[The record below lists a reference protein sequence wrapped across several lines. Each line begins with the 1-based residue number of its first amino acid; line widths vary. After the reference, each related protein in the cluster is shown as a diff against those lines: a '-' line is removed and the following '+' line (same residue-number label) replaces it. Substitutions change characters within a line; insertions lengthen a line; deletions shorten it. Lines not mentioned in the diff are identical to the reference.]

1 MTAGYAERVHVK
13 KLANTLF
20 KTLSDTRIIRDI
32 MKKDDYIFGKE
43 VSLQGC
49 AFINESVNLF
59 SFAPDDPVPG
69 LVPRFRSYG
78 TAQQMTDGTFDFVPH
93 PRIRA
98 NSKLIKKLAHG
109 RASETRDGAIQLTLK
124 VFKTEGVN
132 INETILSEAVE
143 AAKAIREYQLKR

>member
-1 MTAGYAERVHVK
+1 MKNNSKSEIMDNKNYDALNQHVQLGGQAYYDERKYFMFTPAEPAPGMVTRMRRMTGV
-13 KLANTLF
+13 
-20 KTLSDTRIIRDI
+20 
-32 MKKDDYIFGKE
+32 
-43 VSLQGC
+43 
-49 AFINESVNLF
+49 
-59 SFAPDDPVPG
+59 
-69 LVPRFRSYG
+69 
-78 TAQQMTDGTFDFVPH
+78 AQQMTDGTFDFVPH